1 MKLLFVLREQSGPRE
16 SLNCPADCPVEG
28 RCSLH
33 SSWGP
38 CLSMT
43 YGSKTVEDFA
53 TALTQ
58 MAVFISFI
66 FSFLKTS
73 NRVVHPSPQTSMQ
86 IKRNPTSQQSPA
98 DSQQY
103 KTTTT
108 KHQSIHQLLKKIKTK
123 KNPPTGRSFLF
134 LFVLG
139 RVKSSV
145 KWVT

>member
-1 MKLLFVLREQSGPRE
+1 M
-16 SLNCPADCPVEG
+16 
-28 RCSLH
+28 
-33 SSWGP
+33 
-38 CLSMT
+38 
-43 YGSKTVEDFA
+43 EDFA

-66 FSFLKTS
+66 FSFLKT
-73 NRVVHPSPQTSMQ
+73 NDRVVHPSPQTSMQ

-108 KHQSIHQLLKKIKTK
+108 KHQSIHQLLKKIKTEK
-123 KNPPTGRSFLF
+123 SQPTGRLLSF

-139 RVKSSV
+139 RVRSSV
-145 KWVT
+145 RVQRGHVIRRCHKATTVQGCLSLQGSTPLLSW

>member
-28 RCSLH
+28 RYSLH

-86 IKRNPTSQQSPA
+86 IKRNPTSQHSPA